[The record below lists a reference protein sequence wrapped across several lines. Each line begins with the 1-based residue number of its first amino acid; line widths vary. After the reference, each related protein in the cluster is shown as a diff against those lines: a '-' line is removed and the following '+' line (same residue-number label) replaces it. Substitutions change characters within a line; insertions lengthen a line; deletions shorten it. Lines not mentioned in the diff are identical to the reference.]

1 MTDLPADSISAV
13 QVKHDAS
20 VSLKLPF
27 LKPFRYRS
35 EAFVVLSSAS
45 PSALDTKFL
54 NSVEHFPN
62 ASTNESQG
70 SKFTRG
76 ALKANGE
83 ECNQCVSDHAEK
95 LNGGV
100 NCRSREPEATKSKRS
115 NFNGNG
121 CGSEEKALRKQKAL
135 DKDTLRHCSPL
146 QRQRRV
152 QFEINN
158 DRVNDPSTIDNF
170 LAESLEEYKSSSLE
184 TERVMGD
191 CREDSSSKNWN
202 PINELKKFIEEE
214 KGQHNLPNDVASKE
228 PCEQLETSTDS
239 VESSSEINPLWVL
252 DSITASV
259 EKCNSPAYET
269 IFEDEVD
276 SEIVLDSRS
285 DETAQNAC
293 FEEAGKRDISG
304 AFGDGRTV
312 PQNTE
317 EGVENKRL
325 SQGSDGSFGFEP
337 HYEEDFSGYVEG
349 KEYFKNLPTFHRL
362 LTSVEQ
368 EELDDEQSQ
377 KKELTALRLEEQV
390 PGLHEQSDYA
400 QDMMDTHAMRTEYW
414 DYPYPSRSDAFDQ
427 AMRSEDKSELIENMR
442 MKIRGRLRQPGNSSG
457 DSGCHDTDVNH
468 SSIDESD
475 STNRMQSPKEHG
487 QEVIQQDT
495 TQTQEETTN
504 HTADLSKNREDEKI
518 ETPLETEAP
527 SPEQLSSNR
536 RQILEGLKK
545 IISSSEETCYS
556 MPVPEDCNHQSST
569 PNCNSCT
576 GSRSESEAPSI
587 PARPMTHEQL
597 KFIRYENITIVK
609 KRVNGESDGYV
620 VSDKNS
626 QSHSYTHSNKH
637 GTDICDNE
645 SSRTEKNNKARIEES
660 IAEPIDINLSDPE
673 VLEATKRMQLAFR
686 KRKELHGSRKFRSV
700 QRMRTES
707 DSISSRCLELGSS
720 ASLEKRYPFPGDV
733 SMENGEVLMNKHH
746 SLPSNFMHSR
756 SEGNL
761 SGEDSLPISF
771 KNKDITKERI
781 CKKLSR
787 QKSVSQYQPFP
798 ASLTEMREQTFTES
812 NMTNQSVYENDQE
825 IELCESA
832 NQSMVLSEEASVKEV
847 SVTKCTPHVPS
858 SSSKVCEM
866 VKPNSALSETAEGE
880 DVDKKLKC
888 IMDSDQQPTNTSQSV
903 QQEPVPDALQE
914 LDIDLKDPKV
924 QDASKMIQQVFR
936 RKKLH
941 SKRSKGSVEEKACK
955 KVQANKASSG
965 NAGSLSD
972 TPIIKETSKA
982 SDFELTD
989 SPLILNADTTVNV
1002 VIADGDLDKHTL
1014 SNEQQLVDRTENT
1027 SKSNGIDSSDVP
1039 LEITPAPVSYQ
1050 TYKGVMIV
1058 NDNVS
1063 NHLESN
1069 SKPPSPDSGNIIHAD
1084 ANANFRSSFDKSQ
1097 MIRRASSISEAS
1109 LGDDIDI
1116 DLLDAEVK
1124 AVTEK
1129 LRGVSFDEIS
1139 PNNGKLQDNESTK
1152 EMKLEL
1158 KEQDAANE
1166 MSKEPQSSANLLNK
1180 PPVKEQASET
1190 SKTREDVD
1198 IDLSDPD
1205 VQKTAFKLQS
1215 AFWKKRT
1222 SSKTKSHTTSTK
1234 EAIREKMTAS
1244 ATSKNENGSL
1254 VGNKIA
1260 KAESKEAQRNL
1271 NELDTNVNDTRESP
1285 NGTPERQG
1293 ALTSP
1298 LKCKEHDKAI
1308 QCTNNDR
1315 TGTRPQSPNTNTG
1328 NLVSTSSKQTDEIDI
1343 DLNDTKVKEVTKK
1356 LQSIFKRKR
1365 NPTKTGETAGKG
1377 ESKKSLDR
1385 LKSNAAISLGL
1396 KHHTKPIIST
1406 SFLDRGEKGRKD
1418 TKASMVSTDCYGNT
1432 DDDKGMMR
1440 SSNGCGVGELE
1451 KTSDGVVKDSK
1462 ISDPTGT
1469 SGDKVGH
1476 NLDQF

>member
-1 MTDLPADSISAV
+1 M
-13 QVKHDAS
+13 
-20 VSLKLPF
+20 
-27 LKPFRYRS
+27 
-35 EAFVVLSSAS
+35 
-45 PSALDTKFL
+45 
-54 NSVEHFPN
+54 EHFPN

-545 IISSSEETCYS
+545 LISSSEETCYS

-858 SSSKVCEM
+858 SSSKMCEM

-1063 NHLESN
+1063 NHLESD

-1139 PNNGKLQDNESTK
+1139 PNDGKLQDNESTK

-1254 VGNKIA
+1254 VGNNIA

-1298 LKCKEHDKAI
+1298 LKCKEHDKAV

-1365 NPTKTGETAGKG
+1365 NPTKTCEAAGKG